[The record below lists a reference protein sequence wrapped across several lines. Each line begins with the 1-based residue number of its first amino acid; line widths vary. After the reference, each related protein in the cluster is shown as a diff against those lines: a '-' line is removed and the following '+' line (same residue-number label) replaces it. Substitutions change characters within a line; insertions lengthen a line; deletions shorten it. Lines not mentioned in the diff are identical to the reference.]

1 MNNVQIISLIAA
13 VAMSFF
19 YIKDKIKLPTAV
31 KKEVNQDTNTSDTFD
46 QSLQTS
52 VQIRD
57 VVEKWADLKNMCE
70 ILELND
76 AVDQLDAVFPL
87 FVKKK

>member
-31 KKEVNQDTNTSDTFD
+31 KKEVNQDTNASDTFD
-46 QSLQTS
+46 QSLPAS

-70 ILELND
+70 KLELND